1 MVPLHGR
8 LPPQLLVSGRAFP
21 WHPWR
26 RIASLGDT
34 FLCLYSSPM
43 TETSQESRTE
53 RAGTAASRPV
63 LGPLALVFAVTIA
76 AQLVSLAFGR
86 VDMEREFAKVLVPSI
101 LFLSALTLPLA
112 GLGITLGRAIGLGT
126 RRIDALWAREPGAL
140 AHLWRDAAVAAL
152 LGLLL
157 GAGLLAL
164 RLFTASHLPPE
175 LPAFGHR
182 GVIGGLAVSIGA
194 AVAEEVWFRLGLMTL
209 LAWCLVRLT
218 GNRTVRPI
226 VAWPIILITATAF
239 GMAHLPQLMS
249 YGAGSPFAIAGT
261 VLGNV
266 LVGTLYGW
274 CYWRRGLIAA
284 MAAHLSVDLMLHVVP
299 ALPG

>member
-1 MVPLHGR
+1 M
-8 LPPQLLVSGRAFP
+8 
-21 WHPWR
+21 
-26 RIASLGDT
+26 I
-34 FLCLYSSPM
+34 
-43 TETSQESRTE
+43 ETGQESRIE
-53 RAGTAASRPV
+53 RAGATTSRPV
-63 LGPLALVFAVTIA
+63 LGPLALVLAVTIA

-86 VDMEREFAKVLVPSI
+86 VDMESSFAEVVVPSI
-101 LFLSALTLPLA
+101 IFLSVVTLPLA

-126 RRIDALWAREPGAL
+126 PRIDSLWNRVPGAL
-140 AHLWRDAAVAAL
+140 KTLWRDAAGASV

-164 RLFTASHLPPE
+164 RAFTVSHLPPE
-175 LPAFGHR
+175 LPALGHR
-182 GVIGGLAVSIGA
+182 GVIGGLAVSVGA

-209 LAWCLVRLT
+209 LAWCVVRLA
-218 GNRTVRPI
+218 GNQTVRPV

-274 CYWRRGLIAA
+274 CYWRQGLIAA
-284 MAAHLSVDLMLHVVP
+284 VAAHLSVDLMLHVVP
-299 ALPG
+299 ALAG